1 LLGLLA
7 LAANIAIGASEL
19 PPPQQAIADTS
30 EHLKTLL
37 QEQRAQLH
45 QDPQIAYRV
54 AEQALMPRVDIQ
66 RMSGLVLG
74 RNWRRASREQRQ
86 AFADEFRRLLLR
98 TYSTALQ
105 ELGNWDIS
113 FKALRNQHGK
123 TVLVETQM
131 TPAGAP
137 AISID
142 YKMYDKDGE
151 WLVYDI
157 KIESISLVANYRSSF
172 TRLVRKKGID
182 GLIKEL
188 SDANNQKDQAQT

>member
-1 LLGLLA
+1 
-7 LAANIAIGASEL
+7 
-19 PPPQQAIADTS
+19 
-30 EHLKTLL
+30 
-37 QEQRAQLH
+37 
-45 QDPQIAYRV
+45 
-54 AEQALMPRVDIQ
+54 
-66 RMSGLVLG
+66 
-74 RNWRRASREQRQ
+74 
-86 AFADEFRRLLLR
+86 
-98 TYSTALQ
+98 
-105 ELGNWDIS
+105 
-113 FKALRNQHGK
+113 
-123 TVLVETQM
+123 M

>member
-1 LLGLLA
+1 
-7 LAANIAIGASEL
+7 
-19 PPPQQAIADTS
+19 
-30 EHLKTLL
+30 
-37 QEQRAQLH
+37 
-45 QDPQIAYRV
+45 
-54 AEQALMPRVDIQ
+54 MPRVDIQ

-123 TVLVETQM
+123 TVLVETKM

-137 AISID
+137 SISID

-188 SDANNQKDQAQT
+188 SEANNQKDQAQT